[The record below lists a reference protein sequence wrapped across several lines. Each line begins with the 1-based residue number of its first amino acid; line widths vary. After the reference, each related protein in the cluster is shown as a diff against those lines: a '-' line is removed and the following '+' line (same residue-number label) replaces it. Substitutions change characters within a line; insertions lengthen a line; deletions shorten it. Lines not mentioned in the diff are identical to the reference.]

1 MSKLMKYFARMVMCG
16 LLIAACAMPADA
28 YDKSFYAE
36 NSKLASGKWVKI
48 SVKESGIYQ
57 ITAEDIRS
65 WGLGTDLSQIHI
77 FGYGGAPLSQ
87 KMDENY
93 ADDLPQM
100 PLVRTEGRILF
111 YAQGPTTW
119 KRLSKSF
126 EQVQEQHP
134 YANSGAYLVTN
145 DSRFNDI
152 EIPKAANSPA
162 GGTPVTTF
170 TGRLYHEQEID
181 NPGET
186 GRRFLG
192 ESFATTKSQT
202 FKFTLDDRVE
212 GEPVTVYTSFAA
224 KTGSSYST
232 VTCSYNGTQLP
243 VTDGDLIARTTDLTH
258 THFFETTGC
267 LKTFDLE
274 GTNEA

>member
-1 MSKLMKYFARMVMCG
+1 MKYFARMVMCG
-16 LLIAACAMPADA
+16 LLIAACAMPAGA

-126 EQVQEQHP
+126 EQVQEQQ
-134 YANSGAYLVTN
+134 
-145 DSRFNDI
+145 R
-152 EIPKAANSPA
+152 
-162 GGTPVTTF
+162 
-170 TGRLYHEQEID
+170 
-181 NPGET
+181 
-186 GRRFLG
+186 
-192 ESFATTKSQT
+192 
-202 FKFTLDDRVE
+202 
-212 GEPVTVYTSFAA
+212 
-224 KTGSSYST
+224 
-232 VTCSYNGTQLP
+232 
-243 VTDGDLIARTTDLTH
+243 DLH
-258 THFFETTGC
+258 TAPPT
-267 LKTFDLE
+267 
-274 GTNEA
+274 